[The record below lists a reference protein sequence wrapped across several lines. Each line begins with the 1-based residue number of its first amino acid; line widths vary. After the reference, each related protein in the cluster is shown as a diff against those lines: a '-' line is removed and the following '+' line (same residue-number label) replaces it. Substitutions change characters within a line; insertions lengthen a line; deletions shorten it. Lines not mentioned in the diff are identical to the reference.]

1 MIQKKLPNLNET
13 WKWFLA
19 DSDATDLEPL
29 MSKGRISLL
38 LIKRPIRIIKDD
50 EISFE
55 RNLYMYISSYATFQF
70 LISFSTSACLV
81 RVVRMLYFIMQ

>member
-1 MIQKKLPNLNET
+1 
-13 WKWFLA
+13 
-19 DSDATDLEPL
+19 